1 MEKTRKE
8 DHMKEDD
15 KIYGRWAWPE
25 DTSDDPDTAEELAS
39 RRAMAAMTA
48 GNVPLPPRVA
58 ADLVNVLATDE
69 YPDVIHG
76 PPSGFMIYRGMAV
89 PMKWLLRA
97 LRLNDA
103 SQLEGQSKTGSF
115 TFTPR
120 GSSSSWSLYRDVA
133 EGFASD
139 VSTARASE
147 DLVKVI
153 LVASVDDNPDALLTG
168 PGGFYKVPQFSSYE
182 REGEVIAIGAV
193 KVRQI
198 HWKLL

>member
-1 MEKTRKE
+1 
-8 DHMKEDD
+8 MKEDD
-15 KIYGRWAWPE
+15 NDGIYGRWAWPE

-103 SQLEGQSKTGSF
+103 SQLESQSKTGSF

-120 GSSSSWSLYRDVA
+120 NGGSSSWSLRHESTFDFMNGSKDFNVLLIA
-133 EGFASD
+133 RTSD
-139 VSTARASE
+139 NDGSFVS
-147 DLVKVI
+147 
-153 LVASVDDNPDALLTG
+153 G
-168 PGGFYKVPQFSSYE
+168 PGGLYKVGELGKHDEEQEVVGLGPIKVAKIIWNASSEYP
-182 REGEVIAIGAV
+182 EVDDQES
-193 KVRQI
+193 K
-198 HWKLL
+198 